1 MKEFSFP
8 SEEMLETAFARTP
21 KYMYPNKIP
30 QAVVFE
36 GILSDDLCDEMIAD
50 VLQEEPYKFDHCG
63 AETREVLAPFPSSL
77 DALLMLTLRTN
88 IENWNYI
95 VDPGGV
101 AWMQTYEVDG
111 DYQLH
116 TDSFPGQM
124 RKLTAVA
131 MLSDPH
137 DYVGGELQI
146 QAYPLTYHIPRTR
159 GTVVVFLPWLPHEVT
174 KVHSGVRRTI
184 NLGLWG
190 PPFR

>member
-1 MKEFSFP
+1 MREFSFP
-8 SEEMLETAFARTP
+8 SENEMYDASRRTP

-36 GILSDDLCDEMIAD
+36 GVLSDSLCDEMVED
-50 VLQEEPYKFDHCG
+50 MLKEEPYEFQHCG
-63 AETREVLAPFPSSL
+63 AKTREVLAPFPSSL

-101 AWMQTYEVDG
+101 AWLQTYETEG

-116 TDSFPGQM
+116 TDTFPGQM

-131 MLSDPH
+131 MLSDPN

-146 QAYPLTYHIPRTR
+146 HMYPRTCRVPRTR
-159 GTVVVFLPWLPHEVT
+159 GTVVIFQPWLLHEVT
-174 KVHSGVRRTI
+174 RVDAGVRRTI